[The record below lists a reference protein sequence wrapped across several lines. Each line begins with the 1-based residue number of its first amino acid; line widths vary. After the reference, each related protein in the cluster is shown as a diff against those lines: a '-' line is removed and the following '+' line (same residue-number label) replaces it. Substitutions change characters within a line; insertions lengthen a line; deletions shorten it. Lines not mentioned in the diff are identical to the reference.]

1 MNNNDQNPLIVVTDE
16 EIMAEIEKDRG
27 VTPPEETPEKE
38 EQPKKEEPVPKEEEE
53 TEEEVVEEEE
63 ELSDEESDDDNS
75 VPSTEEGKSIP
86 LAKFQKEKKKMRSQ
100 MEAIQAELAELKA
113 NPSPKEEKV
122 ESIEAIAEKYAVNKD
137 FLRELYGA
145 LPKNTLSNEDIALI
159 KEFKQD
165 MIARRE
171 AKELEKQFLSEM
183 TALKKQDPNF
193 SPDDTNITKLKKLK
207 GEFPSTPLA
216 ILYKAYKE
224 DLTIAKPRK
233 PLESSSKEIVT
244 EKPDFSRM
252 TEAEA
257 LKLSDAD
264 FEKWMAEEEKK
275 DSLLKK

>member
-1 MNNNDQNPLIVVTDE
+1 MLNNDQEPLVTVTDE
-16 EIMAEIEKDRG
+16 EVMAEIEKDRG

-38 EQPKKEEPVPKEEEE
+38 EQPKTEEPVPKEEEE
-53 TEEEVVEEEE
+53 TEEEVEEEE
-63 ELSDEESDDDNS
+63 ESLDEESDENDS
-75 VPSTEEGKSIP
+75 VPSIEEGKSIP

-145 LPKNTLSNEDIALI
+145 LPKNTLSSEDIALI

-193 SPDDTNITKLKKLK
+193 SPDDTNISKLKKLK

-224 DLTIAKPRK
+224 DLTIAKPK
-233 PLESSSKEIVT
+233 KSLESSSKEIVT
-244 EKPDFSRM
+244 EKPNFSGM
-252 TEAEA
+252 TEADA

-264 FEKWMAEEEKK
+264 FEKWVEEQEKK